1 MRFTVLGSGSTV
13 PHPKRSSS
21 GYWLST
27 QGGEIML
34 DCSATVPHRMA
45 AEGLA
50 WNELDAIWISHF
62 HMDHC
67 GGLGPLLAGTKH
79 APEMKNRSKTLR
91 IFGGP
96 GLKRLVGRISDV
108 NTYRLLEQPFP
119 VELVEVTE
127 LEPFEIV
134 PGVQAVAMRTPHTKE
149 SHAIHIRAADGT
161 TLMYSADTGFDDK
174 LAAFGRGVD
183 LMVIE
188 CSYLKDKKVK
198 KHLELAEAMHL
209 IRKAHPKRAILTHF
223 YGVWDNVDFQAE
235 VAEFSPSCEVIEA
248 VDGLFVDIAPTS

>member
-50 WNELDAIWISHF
+50 WNDLDAIWISHF

-79 APEMKNRSKTLR
+79 APAMQNRSKELR
-91 IFGGP
+91 IFGGL
-96 GLKRLVGRISDV
+96 GLKGLIRRLSDV
-108 NTYRLLEQPFP
+108 NDYRLLEQPFP
-119 VELVEVTE
+119 IEIVEVTE
-127 LEPFEIV
+127 LQPFEIV
-134 PGVQAVAMRTPHTKE
+134 PGIEAVAMQTPHTDE
-149 SHAIHIRAADGT
+149 SHAIHIRDTDET

-174 LAAFGRGVD
+174 VAAFGRGVD
-183 LMVIE
+183 LMIIE
-188 CSYLKDKKVK
+188 CSYVKDKTVK

-209 IRKAHPKRAILTHF
+209 IRKAHPKRAMLTHL
-223 YGVWDNVDFQAE
+223 YPWWDDVDFQEE
-235 VAEFSPSCEVIEA
+235 VAKFSPPCDVIEA
-248 VDGLFVDIAPTS
+248 VDGLSIEVVSSS